1 MEAKQRYILPRSCPL
16 GNDWIFLLPAQSQ
29 SPQEHRYKCCWKP
42 VNPLRRSMWW
52 DISCSSCLW
61 HQTHTQAHSQACPF
75 RTEEPG
81 NGGWWRWNISWP
93 EQEIKS
99 WIRLVRTD
107 SDSHLVRRWGGL
119 PHGCSSCRA
128 RMELCD
134 NKNAALKRYTWHLGS
149 PQLSEVVKIMSR
161 GLKHVFAKEVFQIFT
176 VIGSKMLISS
186 DYILKIKLKAD
197 TL

>member
-1 MEAKQRYILPRSCPL
+1 MALIFLFQQPSHHNFICCKKNASGAAGARCRHLQPWKTLVNKEMEAKQRYILPRSCPL

-134 NKNAALKRYTWHLGS
+134 N
-149 PQLSEVVKIMSR
+149 
-161 GLKHVFAKEVFQIFT
+161 
-176 VIGSKMLISS
+176 
-186 DYILKIKLKAD
+186 
-197 TL
+197 